1 MARQGEIL
9 NEVAKLVD
17 NAVVESSL
25 SETLHGLSVESITEA
40 HRKVLDGHMR
50 GKVVVEY

>member
-1 MARQGEIL
+1 IL
-9 NEVAKLVD
+9 NEVAKLVE

-25 SETLHGLSVESITEA
+25 SETLHGRSVESITEA
-40 HRKVLDGHMR
+40 HRMVLEGHMR

>member
-1 MARQGEIL
+1 M
-9 NEVAKLVD
+9 D
-17 NAVVESSL
+17 NGVVESSL

-40 HRKVLDGHMR
+40 HRMVLEGHMR